1 MSSIKKLALIPI
13 LLSLFVM
20 GFADFAAVASNYA
33 KVGIGDDGNMS
44 TLLPTIAYL
53 MCPLLA
59 YPSYRLTYYFGR
71 KRTIMLALF
80 IVSLGAL
87 IPLFHLGVCTITIS
101 LVTLGIGNTILWV
114 STVPLLASI
123 VKTESLLS
131 IFSMG
136 QCLRLLPTCI
146 APLTIVASASALRP
160 HQTFEWSLLCV
171 VYSILALFALAL
183 FAMTPLDD
191 ENIEAPHH
199 RQHLNLSLLRS
210 PIVLFMLFIVFCNT
224 GVDVGMGA
232 LMPQLL
238 SERLGMDIFAAIH
251 SSGIYYLMRTLG
263 CLIGVLMLST
273 ESNKYSFFWFMSLV
287 VLSLLVLLFSHSHV
301 VMLVCIAL
309 TGIGSANVFSIS
321 FCKVLSLYPDQR
333 DEASALVIT
342 TLCGGAII
350 PMLMAMVSENM
361 GAETGV
367 VLMLVCAVAILA
379 FFGYVFRVRS

>member
-33 KVGIGDDGNMS
+33 KVGIGDDGNMAS
-44 TLLPTIAYL
+44 LLPTIAYL

-80 IVSLGAL
+80 IVALGAL

-101 LVTLGIGNTILWV
+101 LVTLGVGNTILMV
-114 STVPLLASI
+114 SMVPLLASI
-123 VKTESLLS
+123 VKAQNLLS

-136 QCLRLLPTCI
+136 QCLRFIPTCI
-146 APLTIVASASALRP
+146 APLTIVASASSVGP
-160 HQTFEWSLLCV
+160 HHSFEWSLLCV
-171 VYSILALFALAL
+171 VYSILALFALVL

-191 ENIEAPHH
+191 ENIEGEHH
-199 RQHLNLSLLRS
+199 LQHFNLSLLRS
-210 PIVLFMLFIVFCNT
+210 PIVLFTLFIVFCNM
-224 GVDVGMGA
+224 GIDVGMGA

-238 SERLGMDIFAAIH
+238 SERLGMDIYGAIH

-273 ESNKYSFFWFMSLV
+273 ESNKRNFFVFVSIV
-287 VLSLLVLLFSHSHV
+287 VLSLVVLLFSHTQF
-301 VMLVCIAL
+301 VMLICIAL
-309 TGIGSANVFSIS
+309 TGIGCANVFSIS
-321 FCKVLSLYPDQR
+321 FCKVLSLFPKQR
-333 DEASALVIT
+333 DEASAMVVT
-342 TLCGGAII
+342 TFCGGMFI
-350 PMLMAMVSENM
+350 PMLMAMASESM
-361 GAETGV
+361 GAEAGV
-367 VLMLVCAVAILA
+367 VLMLVCAITIIA
-379 FFGYVFRVRS
+379 FFGYVFRRRS